1 MKTSST
7 LFLWTLLAVGCAH
20 DGAAPGPNEQNAQAQ
35 QTQNT
40 PAQPGPGEVDCGR
53 IVEGLNEVAPN
64 RESASRCLTAALA
77 ECRPAR
83 LFTQHTS
90 DEGHP
95 TTQSYVVIANGT
107 SCELEVTSDTTND
120 PLAAEPGIHTSRC
133 RTATMQATEA
143 GPAILSAIDC
153 E

>member
-7 LFLWTLLAVGCAH
+7 LLVWTLLALGCAH
-20 DGAAPGPNEQNAQAQ
+20 DGAAPGPNEQNAHAQ

-40 PAQPGPGEVDCGR
+40 PAQPGEVDCGR

-64 RESASRCLTAALA
+64 RESASRCLTEALA

-90 DEGHP
+90 DEGHR
-95 TTQSYVVIANGT
+95 TTQTYVVIASGA

-120 PLAAEPGIHTSRC
+120 PLAADPGIHTSRC

-143 GPAILSAIDC
+143 GPSILTTLDC